1 MSNIAYLRVSHT
13 ESLNGTSMSVQETKC
28 RAFAELH
35 GFSIDK
41 VYQECVSGS
50 VEFRKRP
57 VFQKVLSELKSNSK
71 LVVSRLDRLSRK
83 VVDTLKLID
92 DFKKQH
98 KEICITDIGNIHT
111 DGVSKIFVTIL
122 ASLAEIEREN
132 ISIRIKASKK
142 IARQERRHQG
152 GYLEFAYSNKYN
164 FLITMDADFTHNP
177 KYIKQM
183 LKLNETYPLII
194 GSRHI
199 EKNSI
204 QSWPLF
210 RQFLTYSAFYVTK
223 NFLNIRFDATSGF
236 RSYNLIEI
244 SQDLFKNI
252 KSQSYSFFVETSY
265 ILNRELT
272 VKAIPIEMPIRFAEK
287 SKMKITDMLATIF
300 LIIRL
305 FFRKFWIM

>member
-1 MSNIAYLRVSHT
+1 MKTLIAIATYNEYGNVALLLDSIINENLNCDILFIDDNSQDKTQEVIKSYQEKNSNI
-13 ESLNGTSMSVQETKC
+13 
-28 RAFAELH
+28 
-35 GFSIDK
+35 
-41 VYQECVSGS
+41 
-50 VEFRKRP
+50 
-57 VFQKVLSELKSNSK
+57 
-71 LVVSRLDRLSRK
+71 
-83 VVDTLKLID
+83 KLISRE
-92 DFKKQH
+92 KKLG
-98 KEICITDIGNIHT
+98 IGSAH
-111 DGVSKIFVTIL
+111 L
-122 ASLAEIEREN
+122 
-132 ISIRIKASKK
+132 KA
-142 IARQERRHQG
+142 
-152 GYLEFAYSNKYN
+152 LEFAYSNKYN

-210 RQFLTYSAFYVTK
+210 RKFLTYSAFYVTK